1 MSNKIEHILMIEMFY
16 WLNMFEVVNTSW
28 LSWEDVYSS
37 MSDSKVIYICKPQ
50 YVIISVFVIYIVYT
64 YMSVSMVFYG
74 YFNQNNRQPL
84 YSWNIVEIENIITL
98 TNKAHRPCCCAF
110 HVDVVI
116 NFCDAM
122 WFSVE
127 AKLCRF

>member
-28 LSWEDVYSS
+28 LSREDVYSS

-64 YMSVSMVFYG
+64 YMSVSYCG
-74 YFNQNNRQPL
+74 Q
-84 YSWNIVEIENIITL
+84 
-98 TNKAHRPCCCAF
+98 
-110 HVDVVI
+110 
-116 NFCDAM
+116 
-122 WFSVE
+122 WFSTVTSTKTIDSHYIAE
-127 AKLCRF
+127 ILLK